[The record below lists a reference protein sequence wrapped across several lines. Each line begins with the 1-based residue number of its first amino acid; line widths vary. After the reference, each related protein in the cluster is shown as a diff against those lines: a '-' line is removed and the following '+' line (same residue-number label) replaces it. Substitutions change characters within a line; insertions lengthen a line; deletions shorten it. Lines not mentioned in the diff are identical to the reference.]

1 MAVDGLGADRHRAAG
16 AERDLAADIAG
27 LVSLL
32 REDAILTMP
41 PIPSWYQG
49 KHAIARL
56 LTAGVFAG
64 AHWEWR
70 LLPTRA
76 NGQPA
81 LAIYRRA
88 AADGPYR
95 AFTLQLLTIS
105 PATGQIAAL
114 INFLN
119 PALLACFSLPAEL
132 APAK

>member
-1 MAVDGLGADRHRAAG
+1 MAAW
-16 AERDLAADIAG
+16 EAADIAG

-49 KHAIARL
+49 EEAIAHL
-56 LTAGVFAG
+56 LAAGVFAG

-88 AADGPYR
+88 DGRWTLPGVYAPVADH
-95 AFTLQLLTIS
+95 
-105 PATGQIAAL
+105 
-114 INFLN
+114 
-119 PALLACFSLPAEL
+119 
-132 APAK
+132 